1 MAEHKEYWSTEND
14 QGCVRISEDVVA
26 SIAAIAAEEVE
37 GVGGLCS
44 SLTSDLVGF
53 LSKKNIAKGVRI
65 ELGEEDTVRI
75 EVSLL
80 ALFGHN
86 IREVA
91 EQVQS
96 SVKTAVESM
105 TGLRAAEI
113 NVRVSGV
120 TFAPVPEQA
129 LPAAEE

>member
-26 SIAAIAAEEVE
+26 SIAAIAAAEVE
-37 GVGGLCS
+37 GVGGLYS

-53 LSKKNIAKGVRI
+53 LSKKNLAKGVRI
-65 ELGEEDTVRI
+65 ELGEADTVRI
-75 EVSLL
+75 EIGFL

-86 IREVA
+86 IRAVA

-105 TGLRAAEI
+105 TGLRVAEV
-113 NVRVSGV
+113 NVRVGGV
-120 TFAPVPEQA
+120 TFAPVGEQNA
-129 LPAAEE
+129 PAEE